1 MVEEYS
7 HAIFELSRGQ
17 HIESYKHLVAAWD
30 KLLTVFRDETGWL
43 LPLVHQSTFDIRKL
57 ATMADES
64 NSTAQKSGDQK
75 HLRETGRLLSNGFSI
90 CWNDRTDSRSP
101 ESKKRGVL
109 YVIVNLFKT
118 YFKLNTLRLCKNL
131 IKAVEVKI
139 PGKPSIVELDVIPR
153 GDLVAYRFFVGRLN
167 MFEDQYADAERSL
180 DYALKHCRSDAW
192 GNKRRI
198 LAYLIP
204 IKLYRGILPSKHLL
218 QKYKF
223 NEFMSLCEAVRCGHL
238 EHFNQALHA
247 YQDVF
252 IRKGTYLVLEKVKTL
267 VYRNLIKRIFL
278 VAGDA
283 KTKQLK
289 LARVLTALTWLN
301 ETLSLDEIECIIA
314 NLIFKGYIKGYISHK
329 QRVLVL
335 SKNQPFP
342 IDKIRQQD

>member
-1 MVEEYS
+1 
-7 HAIFELSRGQ
+7 
-17 HIESYKHLVAAWD
+17 
-30 KLLTVFRDETGWL
+30 
-43 LPLVHQSTFDIRKL
+43 
-57 ATMADES
+57 
-64 NSTAQKSGDQK
+64 
-75 HLRETGRLLSNGFSI
+75 
-90 CWNDRTDSRSP
+90 
-101 ESKKRGVL
+101 
-109 YVIVNLFKT
+109 
-118 YFKLNTLRLCKNL
+118 
-131 IKAVEVKI
+131 
-139 PGKPSIVELDVIPR
+139 
-153 GDLVAYRFFVGRLN
+153 
-167 MFEDQYADAERSL
+167 
-180 DYALKHCRSDAW
+180 
-192 GNKRRI
+192 
-198 LAYLIP
+198 
-204 IKLYRGILPSKHLL
+204 
-218 QKYKF
+218 
-223 NEFMSLCEAVRCGHL
+223 MSLCEAVRCGHL